1 MLMQIFKIK
10 KEERSAAGLFF
21 YWQLLMQIAVI
32 IRYYPRFSVITK
44 DYRKV
49 FLDWFHISGFDPLT
63 YCVVTDWS
71 TAYNVYRHPLLA
83 FYFYP
88 VYLINRPLM
97 ALTGINC
104 TQFLVAALLLF
115 CSLYAFLLMIRIGRE
130 LIYLSQK
137 EATLLGFL
145 LFSFAYVMLSAISP
159 DHFIFSLFLI
169 LIVIYV
175 TGKQMQEGRCLKKGQ
190 TILLFLLTAGISLN
204 NGLKVILAN
213 CFSRGKNF
221 FRPSNLLFAILLP
234 SAALWGF
241 SEWENKTFVAD
252 GVHTRQVKRA
262 RAIKNE
268 KAHMLAVFRD
278 TTQLKDSAG
287 QVAAFDRIWKIH
299 RQEQIRER
307 DKEPQYAH
315 AGTPVSKRPFLN
327 WTDITTSRATTLVE
341 NLFGESIQLHSCN
354 TLGDVMRDRPVI
366 VHYSWPGN
374 YIIEAGIIL
383 FFAAGLWAGRRSRFL
398 WLAFSFFS
406 LDMVLH
412 IGLGFGINEVYIMTA
427 HWAYVIPVSIGFLI
441 KGCTGKRRNAITAL
455 TAILTLY
462 LITYNSILT
471 LLSL

>member
-10 KEERSAAGLFF
+10 KEERFAAGLFF

-88 VYLINRPLM
+88 IYLINRALM

-130 LIYLSQK
+130 LIFLSQK

-175 TGKQMQEGRCLKKGQ
+175 TGKQMQK
-190 TILLFLLTAGISLN
+190 
-204 NGLKVILAN
+204 
-213 CFSRGKNF
+213 
-221 FRPSNLLFAILLP
+221 
-234 SAALWGF
+234 
-241 SEWENKTFVAD
+241 
-252 GVHTRQVKRA
+252 
-262 RAIKNE
+262 
-268 KAHMLAVFRD
+268 
-278 TTQLKDSAG
+278 
-287 QVAAFDRIWKIH
+287 
-299 RQEQIRER
+299 
-307 DKEPQYAH
+307 
-315 AGTPVSKRPFLN
+315 
-327 WTDITTSRATTLVE
+327 
-341 NLFGESIQLHSCN
+341 
-354 TLGDVMRDRPVI
+354 
-366 VHYSWPGN
+366 
-374 YIIEAGIIL
+374 
-383 FFAAGLWAGRRSRFL
+383 GRRL
-398 WLAFSFFS
+398 
-406 LDMVLH
+406 
-412 IGLGFGINEVYIMTA
+412 
-427 HWAYVIPVSIGFLI
+427 
-441 KGCTGKRRNAITAL
+441 K
-455 TAILTLY
+455 
-462 LITYNSILT
+462 
-471 LLSL
+471 